1 MTDTLSSMIDA
12 LCEARRSASL
22 ADASLFP
29 QALKTEADA
38 YAVQRGVADA
48 LALFATPVP
57 RHWKSG
63 GANRDAVLTHAPLAD
78 AGVWP
83 SPVTSPAKAGGWHF
97 QHRAME
103 SEIALRLSRDVTAQ
117 MAAALT
123 PESAHALIDA
133 MTVSIE
139 MVDSR
144 WQQPLEA
151 LSGLHKLADMG
162 VHGALV
168 LGEWVAYERRD
179 WSQQRCTTRIGDRT
193 IERTGTHPLADPAWL
208 LPQWLA
214 HVTQQYGTV
223 PAGTVVTTGS
233 WVGLQAASAG
243 ELIEVEFDGVGRIGL
258 QL

>member
-1 MTDTLSSMIDA
+1 MRCMTDTLSSMIDT

-29 QALKTEADA
+29 QALQTEADA

-48 LALFATPVP
+48 LALFATPEP

-63 GANRDAVLTHAPLAD
+63 GANREAVLTHAPLAD
-78 AGVWP
+78 AGVW
-83 SPVTSPAKAGGWHF
+83 SSPAQAGGWHF

-103 SEIALRLSRDVTAQ
+103 SEIALRLSQDVTAQ

-123 PESAHALIDA
+123 HESAHELIDA

-179 WSQQRCTTRIGDRT
+179 WAQQRCITRIGDRH

-214 HVTQQYGTV
+214 HATQQYGMV

-233 WVGLQAASAG
+233 WVGLQEASAG
-243 ELIEVEFDGVGRIGL
+243 DLIEVEFDGVGRISL